1 MGEGMDSI
9 VLYDEDNNEVE
20 FNIID
25 TFGVDDKNYCA
36 LQQYDDELIMIMEV
50 INDEEQVVF
59 KSIENQEEL
68 DEIIS
73 LYEEMKEDS
82 NGN

>member
-1 MGEGMDSI
+1 MDSI
-9 VLYDEDNNEVE
+9 VLYNEDNNEVE

-36 LQQYDDELIMIMEV
+36 LQEDNDEMIMIMEV
-50 INDEEQVVF
+50 INDDDEVIF
-59 KSIENQEEL
+59 KSIENQAEL

-73 LYEEMKEDS
+73 LYEEMKEDG

>member
-1 MGEGMDSI
+1 MDSI

-36 LQQYDDELIMIMEV
+36 LQQYYDELIMIMEV

-82 NGN
+82 NGD

>member
-1 MGEGMDSI
+1 MDSI

-36 LQQYDDELIMIMEV
+36 LQEHDDELIMIMEV
-50 INDEEQVVF
+50 INDGDEVVF
-59 KSIENQEEL
+59 KSIENQQEL

-73 LYEEMKEDS
+73 LYEEMREDS

>member
-1 MGEGMDSI
+1 MDSI
-9 VLYDEDNNEVE
+9 ILFDENNNEVE

-25 TFGVDDKNYCA
+25 TFGVDDRNFCA
-36 LQQYDDELIMIMEV
+36 LQEEDDELILIMEI
-50 INDEEQVVF
+50 INNGDEIEF
-59 KSIENQEEL
+59 KSIENQQEL

-73 LYEEMKEDS
+73 LYEEMREES

>member
-1 MGEGMDSI
+1 MDSI
-9 VLYDEDNNEVE
+9 FLYDEDNNEVE

-25 TFGVDDKNYCA
+25 TFGVDDKNFCA
-36 LQQYDDELIMIMEV
+36 LQKYDDDLIMITEV
-50 INDEEQVVF
+50 INKDDEVVF
-59 KSIENQEEL
+59 KSIENQKEL

-73 LYEEMKEDS
+73 LYEQMKEED

>member
-1 MGEGMDSI
+1 MDSI
-9 VLYDEDNNEVE
+9 VLYDKDNNEVK

-36 LQQYDDELIMIMEV
+36 LQQYDDDLILIAEV
-50 INDEEQVVF
+50 INNDDEVIF
-59 KSIENQEEL
+59 KAIEDQEEL
-68 DEIIS
+68 DEIIK
-73 LYEEMKEDS
+73 LYEEMKEET

>member
-1 MGEGMDSI
+1 MDSI
-9 VLYDEDNNEVE
+9 VLYDEDNNEVK

>member
-1 MGEGMDSI
+1 MDSI

-25 TFGVDDKNYCA
+25 TFGVDDKNFCA
-36 LQQYDDELIMIMEV
+36 LQQNDDELIMIMEV
-50 INDEEQVVF
+50 INNGDEVFF

-68 DEIIS
+68 DLS
-73 LYEEMKEDS
+73 LIHI
-82 NGN
+82 

>member
-1 MGEGMDSI
+1 MDSI

-36 LQQYDDELIMIMEV
+36 LQQVDDDLILISEV
-50 INDEEQVVF
+50 INNNDEVLF
-59 KSIENQEEL
+59 KAIEDQEEL
-68 DEIIS
+68 DEIIK
-73 LYEEMKEDS
+73 LYEEMKDDN

>member
-1 MGEGMDSI
+1 MDSI

-25 TFGVDDKNYCA
+25 TFGVDDKNFCA
-36 LQQYDDELIMIMEV
+36 LQQNDDELIMIMEV
-50 INDEEQVVF
+50 INNGDEVLF
-59 KSIENQEEL
+59 KSIDNQDEL
-68 DEIIS
+68 NEIIK
-73 LYEEMKEDS
+73 LYEEMKEDG

>member
-1 MGEGMDSI
+1 MDSI
-9 VLYDEDNNEVE
+9 ILFDENNNEVE

-25 TFGVDDKNYCA
+25 TFGVDDRNFCA
-36 LQQYDDELIMIMEV
+36 LQEDDDELILIMEI
-50 INDEEQVVF
+50 INNGDEIEF
-59 KSIENQEEL
+59 KSIENQQEL

-73 LYEEMKEDS
+73 LYEEMREES

>member
-1 MGEGMDSI
+1 MDSI

-25 TFGVDDKNYCA
+25 TFGVDDKNFCA
-36 LQQYDDELIMIMEV
+36 LQQNDDELIMIMEV

-68 DEIIS
+68 DEIIR

>member
-1 MGEGMDSI
+1 MDSI
-9 VLYDEDNNEVE
+9 TLYDEDNNEVE

>member
-1 MGEGMDSI
+1 MDSI

-36 LQQYDDELIMIMEV
+36 LQQDNDDLILILEIVNDGDEV
-50 INDEEQVVF
+50 IF
-59 KSIENQEEL
+59 KAIENQEEL
-68 DEIIS
+68 DEVIN
-73 LYEEMKEDS
+73 LYEEMKDEN

>member
-1 MGEGMDSI
+1 MDSI

-25 TFGVDDKNYCA
+25 TFGVDDKNFCA
-36 LQQYDDELIMIMEV
+36 LQQNDDELIMIMEV
-50 INDEEQVVF
+50 INNGDEVFF

-73 LYEEMKEDS
+73 LYEEMKDED

>member
-1 MGEGMDSI
+1 MDSI

-25 TFGVDDKNYCA
+25 TFGVDDRNFCA
-36 LQQYDDELIMIMEV
+36 LQEDDDELILIMEI
-50 INDEEQVVF
+50 INKDDEIEF
-59 KSIENQEEL
+59 KSIENQDEL
-68 DEIIS
+68 DEIIK
-73 LYEEMKEDS
+73 LYEEMREES

>member
-1 MGEGMDSI
+1 MDSI

-25 TFGVDDKNYCA
+25 TFGVDDKYYCA

>member
-1 MGEGMDSI
+1 MDSI

-25 TFGVDDKNYCA
+25 TFGVDDRNFCA
-36 LQQYDDELIMIMEV
+36 LQEDDDELILIMEV

>member
-1 MGEGMDSI
+1 MDSI

-25 TFGVDDKNYCA
+25 TFGVDDKNFCA
-36 LQQYDDELIMIMEV
+36 LQQNDDELIMIMEV
-50 INDEEQVVF
+50 INNGDEVFF

-73 LYEEMKEDS
+73 LYEEMKEES

>member
-1 MGEGMDSI
+1 MDSI

-25 TFGVDDKNYCA
+25 TFGVDDKNFCA
-36 LQQYDDELIMIMEV
+36 LQQNDDELIMIMEV
-50 INDEEQVVF
+50 VNNGDEVFF

-73 LYEEMKEDS
+73 LYEEMKEED

>member
-73 LYEEMKEDS
+73 LYEEMKENS

>member
-1 MGEGMDSI
+1 MDSI

-25 TFGVDDKNYCA
+25 TFGVDDKNFCA
-36 LQQYDDELIMIMEV
+36 LQQNDDELIMIMEV
-50 INDEEQVVF
+50 INNGDEVFF

-73 LYEEMKEDS
+73 LYEEMKEED

>member
-1 MGEGMDSI
+1 MNSI

-36 LQQYDDELIMIMEV
+36 LQQDDDDLMLIAEV
-50 INDEEQVVF
+50 INKEDEVYF
-59 KSIENQEEL
+59 KAIEDQEEL
-68 DEIIS
+68 DEIIKI
-73 LYEEMKEDS
+73 YEEMKDED
-82 NGN
+82 NGNKRY